1 VEGYV
6 LNHTP
11 SPLRRVVLW
20 LGATMLI
27 AGSGW
32 AGLAAARWLRPTM
45 IAADPPAVKFPGRLF
60 DGWKKPDVA
69 LVFTGQQYG
78 YLLPCG
84 CSDPQ
89 IGGLE
94 RRYNLLQM
102 LREAGWNP
110 VPIDLG
116 DVPQTVGPAYLPNQQ
131 GIIKYVYAMK
141 AMREMNYIGVG
152 IGKQEAT
159 LGFMTLLS
167 EYSLNNPKPPVLI
180 ANLMEAEKNF
190 PELTK
195 PWNWTD
201 TPSGVRVGV
210 TAVVGSKLVASIKEV
225 AQGDPAI
232 RFSVVPETLENVL
245 KQMTAGQVTLPVLLY
260 QGHLG
265 KGTPPSEAMQ
275 CAQAF
280 PQFPLVVCLS
290 EEEEPPQKPTTLRTK
305 AGETLLLQLGKKGK
319 FVGVV
324 GAWKTANGFEFKVEM
339 VEMNPDFKTPEDKR
353 AGHPIVKL
361 MEEYTSELKAKDYL
375 SKYSP
380 MSHPLQLLPEVEG
393 LRNPGEAQ
401 FVGSEVCKKCHE
413 EAYDIWKKSEHAHAY
428 ETLEKVKYPGHRN
441 YDPECIVCHTVGFG
455 YKSGYENAVKTPK
468 LKDVGCESCHGP
480 ASLHVRNPNN
490 VEWQKRVNPWRH
502 LPVSRDKQILAMDLM
517 CQKCHDAENDVTWT
531 NGGFKRKWPK
541 VEHPTPRLP
550 EDQEQPSDK

>member
-1 VEGYV
+1 M
-6 LNHTP
+6 NDTP
-11 SPLRRVVLW
+11 SPFRRVLMWFCAAVLI
-20 LGATMLI
+20 T
-27 AGSGW
+27 GSGW
-32 AGLAAARWLRPTM
+32 AGLALARWLRPTM
-45 IAADPPAVKFPGRLF
+45 IAADLSAPKFPGRLF
-60 DGWKKPDVA
+60 EGWKKPDVT

-94 RRYNLLQM
+94 RRYNLIQM

-116 DVPQTVGPAYLPNQQ
+116 DVPQTAGPAYLPNQQ
-131 GIIKYVYAMK
+131 GVLKYVYAMK

-180 ANLMEAEKNF
+180 SNLIDAEKNF

-195 PWNWTD
+195 PWNWID

-210 TAVVGSKLVASIKEV
+210 TAVVGSKMVPSIKEV
-225 AQGDPAI
+225 TQADPTI

-245 KQMTAGQVTLPVLLY
+245 KQMTAGKVTLPVLLY

-265 KGTPPSEAMQ
+265 KGTPPTEAMQ
-275 CAQAF
+275 CAEAF
-280 PQFPLVVCLS
+280 PQFPVVLCLS
-290 EEEEPPQKPTTLRTK
+290 EDEEPAQKPTMVRTK
-305 AGETLLLQLGKKGK
+305 AGETLILQLGKKGK

-324 GAWKTANGFEFKVEM
+324 GAWKTANGYDFKVEM
-339 VEMNPDFKTPEDKR
+339 VEMNPEFKTPEDKR
-353 AGHPIVKL
+353 ASHPIVKL
-361 MEEYTSELKAKDYL
+361 MEEYTTELKAKDYL

-380 MSHPLQLLPEVEG
+380 MRHPLQILPEVEG
-393 LRNPGEAQ
+393 LRNPGEPQ
-401 FVGSEVCKKCHE
+401 YVGSEACKKCHE
-413 EAYDIWKKSEHAHAY
+413 DAYDIWKKSEHAHAY
-428 ETLEKVKYPGHRN
+428 ETLEKVKYPGNRN

-490 VEWQKRVNPWRH
+490 IEWQKRVNPWRH

-550 EDQEQPSDK
+550 EDEEKPKD